1 MRFLLEDS
9 AISHANKKMKNYL
22 LQDTSTFSTS
32 LLLVLLF
39 SLDSL
44 TLVLLTL
51 GLHHETLSYY
61 TVRHLSTIK
70 TTRLSVQYQITIHDV
85 TQSHV
90 CRPT

>member
-32 LLLVLLF
+32 LLLLF

-51 GLHHETLSYY
+51 GLHHESLS
-61 TVRHLSTIK
+61 
-70 TTRLSVQYQITIHDV
+70 
-85 TQSHV
+85 
-90 CRPT
+90 

>member
-9 AISHANKKMKNYL
+9 DISHANKKMRNYL

-32 LLLVLLF
+32 LLLLF

-44 TLVLLTL
+44 TLVLL
-51 GLHHETLSYY
+51 GLNHESKSYY
-61 TVRHLSTIK
+61 TVRHLSTILK
-70 TTRLSVQYQITIHDV
+70 TTRLSVQYQITTHDV

-90 CRPT
+90 CRPS